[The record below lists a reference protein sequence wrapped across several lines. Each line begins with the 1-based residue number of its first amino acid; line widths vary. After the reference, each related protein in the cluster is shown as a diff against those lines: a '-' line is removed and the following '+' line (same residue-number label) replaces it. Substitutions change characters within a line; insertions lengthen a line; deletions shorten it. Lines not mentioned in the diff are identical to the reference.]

1 MGQIWPVKQARSGR
15 PGRESLPFGTLA
27 AFQIGSLTL
36 LCLLQLS
43 KILFLL
49 KILKILSK
57 TCI

>member
-1 MGQIWPVKQARSGR
+1 MGQISSVKQARNGR
-15 PGRESLPFGTLA
+15 PGRASLPFGTLA

-49 KILKILSK
+49 QIL
-57 TCI
+57 